1 MAPVTH
7 DPGGRDNDWLNA
19 FWMPFTPN
27 KQFKAK
33 PRIHTRAQ
41 GHYYYTAEGTAKL
54 DAISGIWSSNL
65 GHCQPAVVQAIQEQA
80 AALDYSAS
88 FHFGHP
94 KIFELS
100 NVLAA
105 QFPASLT
112 NLFYTNSGSEA
123 VDTAL
128 KIALA
133 YHRLRGEGAR
143 TRLIGRELGY
153 HGSGFGGISVGGMP
167 NNRKLFGNLLPGT
180 DHLRLPY
187 RAEQHAFSKGQSS
200 ADIAPYVEE
209 LERLIALHDPSTI
222 AAVIME
228 PFNGSGGV
236 YIPPKG
242 YLEAMREITARHGI
256 LLIWDEVIS
265 AFGRLGAPNACTLF
279 GIEPD
284 LVTLAKGINNGTV
297 PMGAVVAS
305 RSIYE
310 TFMAEGGPG
319 IEFFHGYTYS
329 GHPLAT
335 AAALATQQTFAQPG
349 FFNRVTALAAYLE
362 ERVHSLREEPHVI
375 DIRNLGAVAGL
386 TLSQRDN
393 QTGSRATALFEYAY
407 AQDLVIRHNG
417 DTIALAPILTMS
429 EADIDT
435 IVETLRAGLRTI
447 A

>member
-1 MAPVTH
+1 MSSATGSS
-7 DPGGRDNDWLNA
+7 DSGSNDWLNA

-33 PRIHTRAQ
+33 PRLHVRAA
-41 GHYYYTAEGTAKL
+41 GHYYYTADNTPKL
-54 DAISGIWSSNL
+54 DAIAGIWCSNL
-65 GHCQPAVVQAIQEQA
+65 GHCHPVIVDAIQQQA
-80 AALDYSAS
+80 AELDYAAS

-105 QFPASLT
+105 QFPDSLT
-112 NLFYTNSGSEA
+112 NVFYTNSGSEA

-128 KIALA
+128 KMALA
-133 YHRLRGEGAR
+133 YHRLRGDGAR
-143 TRLIGRELGY
+143 TRLIGREMGY
-153 HGSGFGGISVGGMP
+153 HGTGFGGISVGGMT
-167 NNRKLFGNLLPGT
+167 NNRKFFGSLLPGV

-187 RAEQHAFSKGQSS
+187 RAEQHAFTRGLSD
-200 ADIAPYVEE
+200 ADIGPYVEE

-242 YLEAMREITARHGI
+242 YLQAMREVTARHGI

-265 AFGRLGAPNACTLF
+265 AFGRLGAPNACSLF

-284 LVTLAKGINNGTV
+284 LVTIAKGINNGTV

-305 RSIYE
+305 KGVYE
-310 TFMAEGGPG
+310 TFMDEGGAG

-329 GHPLAT
+329 GHPLAA
-335 AAALATQQTFAQPG
+335 AAALATQSVFAEPG
-349 FFNRVTALAAYLE
+349 FFERVTALGAYLE
-362 ERVHSLREEPHVI
+362 ERVHSLRGEPHVV

-386 TLSQRDN
+386 TLAQRDG
-393 QTGSRATALFEYAY
+393 QPGVRATALFEHVYE
-407 AQDLVIRHNG
+407 QGVVIRHNG
-417 DTIALAPILTMS
+417 DTIALSPILTMS
-429 EADIDT
+429 NADIDT
-435 IVETLRAGLRTI
+435 IIESIRTGLRAIR
-447 A
+447 